1 MRATGNAPVTAADG
15 GSAPVVHVAII
26 DISPGADIG
35 SAPALAG
42 HCKALA
48 PATGTLGSA
57 ESGSGCVDRAF
68 AGANTTLT
76 RQIERCG
83 WGGRG

>member
-1 MRATGNAPVTAADG
+1 MRAAGEAPVAAADG
-15 GSAPVVHVAII
+15 GSAPVVHMGVI
-26 DISPGADIG
+26 DVSPGADVAG
-35 SAPALAG
+35 APALAG

-57 ESGSGCVDRAF
+57 ESGSGRVDRAF

-76 RQIERCG
+76 S
-83 WGGRG
+83 